1 MSDASNAQR
10 HADRIDV
17 HQEYEL
23 CAWARHFMTSEHR
36 VKEAVAAVGDSADRV
51 RDHLARHGMSA
62 TPARRAS
69 DRPSAR

>member
-1 MSDASNAQR
+1 MTDASKPQR

-17 HQEYEL
+17 HQHYEL

-51 RDHLARHGMSA
+51 RDHLTRHSVSGA
-62 TPARRAS
+62 PTRRS
-69 DRPSAR
+69 GDRPSAR